1 MPCFQDG
8 AVWPNALRAEAV
20 LFGMF
25 LSQVSCTLQDFRIAR
40 QEEIKGTRNSKLQV
54 FFPKAQPLFRAAGYL
69 FFPVARTK
77 HFKES
82 RARLYEQS
90 WQQQVPAQEHSF
102 IPDLRVFSWIGDW
115 QRVKRAH
122 GVVAPHPLR
131 MRKALSSD
139 PSVSTF
145 LCETE
150 IRQWMK
156 SSSVFLEWTMR
167 FLLLLRV

>member
-1 MPCFQDG
+1 MYSG
-8 AVWPNALRAEAV
+8 RN
-20 LFGMF
+20 LFLHVF
-25 LSQVSCTLQDFRIAR
+25 SQLSCTPAGCAVAFAVR
-40 QEEIKGTRNSKLQV
+40 KHRNAKC
-54 FFPKAQPLFRAAGYL
+54 KAASYFQKYYHPSRGREFA
-69 FFPVARTK
+69 PCCKMARTR
-77 HFKES
+77 HLKES

-115 QRVKRAH
+115 QCVKRAH

-156 SSSVFLEWTMR
+156 SSSVFLEWTGCFVFAARMSSSVAS
-167 FLLLLRV
+167 LA